1 MISGKTIISVIHYE
15 PCLSKPFA
23 EIFTCFNFVFDDQ
36 YFHLAPRLAAKVILL
51 RPRSLST
58 DYSKNDNIVIILS
71 PDKQSAFCKVT
82 LVILWTSFEPFT
94 RSAWTRSVMF
104 KLKLLSISTIFIL
117 AGCVSLA
124 PEYQRPAAPVPQQF
138 SLSRNSLTP
147 AVNGYQDTGWRNFF
161 VDPQVTRLITEA
173 LNNNRDLRM
182 AALKVE
188 EARAQFNVTDADRY
202 PQLNASSGITYS
214 GGLKGDKPTTQKYD
228 AGLKLSYELDFFG
241 KLKNMSDAD
250 RQNYFASE
258 EARRAVHILLVS
270 SVSQSY
276 FSQQLAYEQLR
287 IAQETLKNYQQSYAF
302 VEQQLVTGST
312 NVLALE
318 QARGQ
323 IESTRAE
330 IAKREG
336 DLAKANNALQ
346 LVLGTYRALP
356 SEKGMKGGE
365 IAPVKLPPNMSSQI
379 LLQRPDIMEA
389 EYQLKA
395 ADANIGAA
403 RAAFFPSITLTS
415 GLSASSTELS
425 SLFTSGSGMWNFI
438 PKIEIPIFN
447 AGRNKANLKL
457 AEIRQQQSVVNY
469 EQKIQSA
476 FKDVSDTLALRD
488 SLSQQL
494 ESQQR
499 YLDSLQITLQR
510 ARGLYASGAVS
521 YIEVLDAE
529 RSLFATQQTILD
541 LTYSRQV
548 NEINLFTALGGGWVE

>member
-1 MISGKTIISVIHYE
+1 M
-15 PCLSKPFA
+15 F
-23 EIFTCFNFVFDDQ
+23 
-36 YFHLAPRLAAKVILL
+36 ILK
-51 RPRSLST
+51 R
-58 DYSKNDNIVIILS
+58 
-71 PDKQSAFCKVT
+71 
-82 LVILWTSFEPFT
+82 
-94 RSAWTRSVMF
+94 
-104 KLKLLSISTIFIL
+104 LSISTIFLL

-138 SLSRNSLTP
+138 SLSRNGLMP
-147 AVNGYQDTGWRNFF
+147 AAQNYQDSGWRNFF
-161 VDPQVTRLITEA
+161 ADPQVTRLIAEA
-173 LNNNRDLRM
+173 LSNNRDLRM

-214 GGLKGDKPTTQKYD
+214 GGLKSDKPTSQEYD
-228 AGLKLSYELDFFG
+228 ASLELSYELDFFG
-241 KLKNMSDAD
+241 KLRNMSEAD
-250 RQNYFASE
+250 RQNFFASE

-276 FSQQLAYEQLR
+276 FSQQLAYKQLR
-287 IAQETLKNYQQSYAF
+287 IARETLKNYQQSYAF

-336 DLAKANNALQ
+336 ELAQANNALQ

-356 SEKGMKGGE
+356 SENG
-365 IAPVKLPPNMSSQI
+365 ASDSALTPVKLPPNLSSDI

-403 RAAFFPSITLTS
+403 RATFFPSISLTS
-415 GLSASSTELS
+415 GLSTSSTALS
-425 SLFTSGSGMWNFI
+425 SLFTPASGMWNFI
-438 PKIEIPIFN
+438 PKIDIPIFN
-447 AGRNKANLKL
+447 AGRNNANLKL

-469 EQKIQSA
+469 EQKIQAA
-476 FKDVSDTLALRD
+476 FKDVADALALRD
-488 SLSQQL
+488 SISRQIDA
-494 ESQQR
+494 QQR

-529 RSLFATQQTILD
+529 RSLFSTQQTLLD
-541 LTYSRQV
+541 LTNSRQV
-548 NEINLFTALGGGWVE
+548 NEINLYTALGGGWVE

>member
-1 MISGKTIISVIHYE
+1 M
-15 PCLSKPFA
+15 
-23 EIFTCFNFVFDDQ
+23 FT
-36 YFHLAPRLAAKVILL
+36 
-51 RPRSLST
+51 
-58 DYSKNDNIVIILS
+58 
-71 PDKQSAFCKVT
+71 
-82 LVILWTSFEPFT
+82 
-94 RSAWTRSVMF
+94 
-104 KLKLLSISTIFIL
+104 LKRLSISTIFLL

-138 SLSRNSLTP
+138 SLSRNGLMP
-147 AVNGYQDTGWRNFF
+147 AAQNYQDSGWRNFF
-161 VDPQVTRLITEA
+161 ADPQVTRLIAEA
-173 LNNNRDLRM
+173 LSNSRDLRM

-214 GGLKGDKPTTQKYD
+214 GGLKSDKPTSQEYD
-228 AGLKLSYELDFFG
+228 ASLELSYELDFFG
-241 KLKNMSDAD
+241 KLRNMSEAD
-250 RQNYFASE
+250 RQNFFASE

-276 FSQQLAYEQLR
+276 FSQQLAYKQLR
-287 IAQETLKNYQQSYAF
+287 IARETLKNYQQSYAF

-336 DLAKANNALQ
+336 ELAQANNALQ

-356 SEKGMKGGE
+356 AENGASDS
-365 IAPVKLPPNMSSQI
+365 ALTPVKLPPNLSSDI

-403 RAAFFPSITLTS
+403 RAAFFPSISLTS
-415 GLSASSTELS
+415 GLSTSSTALS
-425 SLFTSGSGMWNFI
+425 SLFTPASGMWNFI
-438 PKIEIPIFN
+438 PKIDIPIFN
-447 AGRNKANLKL
+447 AGRNNANLKL

-469 EQKIQSA
+469 EQKIQAA
-476 FKDVSDTLALRD
+476 FKDVADALALRD
-488 SLSQQL
+488 SINNQIDA
-494 ESQQR
+494 QQR

-529 RSLFATQQTILD
+529 RSLFATQQTLLD
-541 LTYSRQV
+541 LANSRQV
-548 NEINLFTALGGGWVE
+548 NEINLYTALGGGWVE

>member
-1 MISGKTIISVIHYE
+1 
-15 PCLSKPFA
+15 
-23 EIFTCFNFVFDDQ
+23 
-36 YFHLAPRLAAKVILL
+36 
-51 RPRSLST
+51 
-58 DYSKNDNIVIILS
+58 
-71 PDKQSAFCKVT
+71 
-82 LVILWTSFEPFT
+82 
-94 RSAWTRSVMF
+94 
-104 KLKLLSISTIFIL
+104 
-117 AGCVSLA
+117 
-124 PEYQRPAAPVPQQF
+124 
-138 SLSRNSLTP
+138 
-147 AVNGYQDTGWRNFF
+147 
-161 VDPQVTRLITEA
+161 
-173 LNNNRDLRM
+173 
-182 AALKVE
+182 
-188 EARAQFNVTDADRY
+188 
-202 PQLNASSGITYS
+202 
-214 GGLKGDKPTTQKYD
+214 
-228 AGLKLSYELDFFG
+228 
-241 KLKNMSDAD
+241 
-250 RQNYFASE
+250 
-258 EARRAVHILLVS
+258 
-270 SVSQSY
+270 
-276 FSQQLAYEQLR
+276 
-287 IAQETLKNYQQSYAF
+287 
-302 VEQQLVTGST
+302 
-312 NVLALE
+312 
-318 QARGQ
+318 
-323 IESTRAE
+323 
-330 IAKREG
+330 
-336 DLAKANNALQ
+336 
-346 LVLGTYRALP
+346 
-356 SEKGMKGGE
+356 MKGGE
-365 IAPVKLPPNMSSQI
+365 IAPVKLPPNLSSQI

-389 EYQLKA
+389 EYLLKA

-548 NEINLFTALGGGWVE
+548 NEINLFTALGGGWIE

>member
-1 MISGKTIISVIHYE
+1 
-15 PCLSKPFA
+15 
-23 EIFTCFNFVFDDQ
+23 
-36 YFHLAPRLAAKVILL
+36 
-51 RPRSLST
+51 
-58 DYSKNDNIVIILS
+58 
-71 PDKQSAFCKVT
+71 
-82 LVILWTSFEPFT
+82 
-94 RSAWTRSVMF
+94 
-104 KLKLLSISTIFIL
+104 
-117 AGCVSLA
+117 
-124 PEYQRPAAPVPQQF
+124 
-138 SLSRNSLTP
+138 
-147 AVNGYQDTGWRNFF
+147 
-161 VDPQVTRLITEA
+161 
-173 LNNNRDLRM
+173 
-182 AALKVE
+182 
-188 EARAQFNVTDADRY
+188 
-202 PQLNASSGITYS
+202 
-214 GGLKGDKPTTQKYD
+214 
-228 AGLKLSYELDFFG
+228 
-241 KLKNMSDAD
+241 
-250 RQNYFASE
+250 
-258 EARRAVHILLVS
+258 
-270 SVSQSY
+270 
-276 FSQQLAYEQLR
+276 
-287 IAQETLKNYQQSYAF
+287 
-302 VEQQLVTGST
+302 
-312 NVLALE
+312 
-318 QARGQ
+318 
-323 IESTRAE
+323 
-330 IAKREG
+330 
-336 DLAKANNALQ
+336 
-346 LVLGTYRALP
+346 GTYRALP

-365 IAPVKLPPNMSSQI
+365 IAPVKLPPNLSSQI

>member
-1 MISGKTIISVIHYE
+1 M
-15 PCLSKPFA
+15 
-23 EIFTCFNFVFDDQ
+23 FT
-36 YFHLAPRLAAKVILL
+36 
-51 RPRSLST
+51 
-58 DYSKNDNIVIILS
+58 
-71 PDKQSAFCKVT
+71 
-82 LVILWTSFEPFT
+82 
-94 RSAWTRSVMF
+94 
-104 KLKLLSISTIFIL
+104 LKRLSISTLFLL

-138 SLSRNSLTP
+138 SLSRNGLMP
-147 AVNGYQDTGWRNFF
+147 AQNYQDSGWRNFF
-161 VDPQVTRLITEA
+161 ADPQVTRLIAEA
-173 LNNNRDLRM
+173 LRNNRDLRM

-202 PQLNASSGITYS
+202 PQLSASSGITYS
-214 GGLKGDKPTTQKYD
+214 GGLKSDKPTSQEYD
-228 AGLKLSYELDFFG
+228 AGLELSYELDFFG
-241 KLKNMSDAD
+241 KLRNMSEAD
-250 RQNYFASE
+250 RQNFFASE

-276 FSQQLAYEQLR
+276 FSQQLAYKQLR
-287 IAQETLKNYQQSYAF
+287 IARETLKNYQQSYAF

-336 DLAKANNALQ
+336 ELAQANNALQ

-356 SEKGMKGGE
+356 AENGASDS
-365 IAPVKLPPNMSSQI
+365 ALTPVKLPPNLSSDI

-395 ADANIGAA
+395 ADADIGAA
-403 RAAFFPSITLTS
+403 RAAFFPSISLTS
-415 GLSASSTELS
+415 GLSTSSTALS
-425 SLFTSGSGMWNFI
+425 SLFTPASGMWNFF
-438 PKIEIPIFN
+438 PKIDIPIFN
-447 AGRNKANLKL
+447 AGRNNANLKL
-457 AEIRQQQSVVNY
+457 AEIRQQQSIVNY
-469 EQKIQSA
+469 EKKIQAA
-476 FKDVSDTLALRD
+476 FKEVADALALRD
-488 SLSQQL
+488 SISKQIDA
-494 ESQQR
+494 QQR

-529 RSLFATQQTILD
+529 RSLFTTQQTLLD
-541 LTYSRQV
+541 LINSRQV
-548 NEINLFTALGGGWVE
+548 NEINLYTALGGGWVE

>member
-1 MISGKTIISVIHYE
+1 M
-15 PCLSKPFA
+15 F
-23 EIFTCFNFVFDDQ
+23 
-36 YFHLAPRLAAKVILL
+36 ILK
-51 RPRSLST
+51 R
-58 DYSKNDNIVIILS
+58 
-71 PDKQSAFCKVT
+71 
-82 LVILWTSFEPFT
+82 
-94 RSAWTRSVMF
+94 
-104 KLKLLSISTIFIL
+104 LSISTIFLL

-138 SLSRNSLTP
+138 SLSRNGLMP
-147 AVNGYQDTGWRNFF
+147 AAQNYQDSGWRNFF
-161 VDPQVTRLITEA
+161 ADPQVTRLIAEA
-173 LNNNRDLRM
+173 LSNSRDLRM

-214 GGLKGDKPTTQKYD
+214 GGLKSDKPTSQEYD
-228 AGLKLSYELDFFG
+228 ASLELSYELDFFG
-241 KLKNMSDAD
+241 KLRNMSEAD
-250 RQNYFASE
+250 RQNFFASE

-276 FSQQLAYEQLR
+276 FSQQLAYKQLR
-287 IAQETLKNYQQSYAF
+287 IARETLKNYQQSYAF

-336 DLAKANNALQ
+336 ELAQANNALQ

-356 SEKGMKGGE
+356 AENGASDS
-365 IAPVKLPPNMSSQI
+365 ALTPVKLPPNLSSDI

-403 RAAFFPSITLTS
+403 RAAFFPSISLTS
-415 GLSASSTELS
+415 GLSTSSTALS
-425 SLFTSGSGMWNFI
+425 SLFTPASGMWNFI
-438 PKIEIPIFN
+438 PKIDIPIFN
-447 AGRNKANLKL
+447 AGRNNANLKL

-469 EQKIQSA
+469 EQKIQAA
-476 FKDVSDTLALRD
+476 FKDVADALALRD
-488 SLSQQL
+488 SISRQIDA
-494 ESQQR
+494 QQR

-529 RSLFATQQTILD
+529 RSLFSTQQTLLD
-541 LTYSRQV
+541 LTNSRQV
-548 NEINLFTALGGGWVE
+548 NEINLYTALGGGWVE